1 MVAGRSRYTT
11 TTDAM
16 LRPMQPA
23 ERAEILVVDVGGRSC
38 REHAKIAH
46 SIVAQHHPQHHTV
59 VRDWAVDA
67 NTSVTQAREGPVTIS
82 YEAE

>member
-1 MVAGRSRYTT
+1 
-11 TTDAM
+11 
-16 LRPMQPA
+16 MQPA

-67 NTSVTQAREGPVTIS
+67 DTAMPKTRKILVLIL